1 MDIVNQVLVLFLLI
15 LCGFVAAK
23 AKCIREEGVHGLN
36 SMLVNFSLPCMAI
49 AKLQVDASPELMQDI
64 VHMAILT
71 AVTMLGC
78 AAVVWFGI
86 CRHEPPL
93 RRAALSGLAL
103 IPNSGFMGL
112 PLIAAAFGED
122 KMIYGIIYVGV
133 SNIITWSV
141 GVALYDKKALSWR
154 RIFLIPTL
162 VTSVLGLILFVAE
175 VRLPSV
181 LLDTLEMLGD
191 TTTPLAMF
199 IIGTHL
205 VGLRLRDMRDAK
217 LLLIWPAADRLPA
230 GGLRPVPAAG
240 RIAVDE
246 WLHDA
251 PYGHA
256 LRLRAGHP
264 GGGLPW
270 RSGAGLSRRGD
281 QHVPVHRHHTAAVAP
296 ALSGESE
303 ASHRGHALRWE
314 AFSLP

>member
-23 AKCIREEGVHGLN
+23 SKCIREEGVHGLN
-36 SMLVNFSLPCMAI
+36 SVLVNFSLPCMAI

-71 AVTMLGC
+71 AVAMLGC

-86 CRHEPPL
+86 CRHESPL
-93 RRAALSGLAL
+93 RRAALSGMAL

-217 LLLIWPAADRLPA
+217 LLLIC
-230 GGLRPVPAAG
+230 GLRLIVFPL
-240 RIAVDE
+240 AV
-246 WLHDA
+246 
-251 PYGHA
+251 YG
-256 LRLRAGHP
+256 LCLLLGVSQ
-264 GGGLPW
+264 W
-270 RSGAGLSRRGD
+270 TSGCMMLLTAMPCGSVLVIQAEDYHGD
-281 QHVPVHRHHTAAVAP
+281 P
-296 ALSGESE
+296 AL
-303 ASHRGHALRWE
+303 ASRGVAISTFLSI
-314 AFSLP
+314 ATIPLLLLLL